1 MPFHADHEQL
11 ASFVREMQEKHDA
24 IGKMITNSHN
34 HATTLQG
41 PAFQGGAG
49 KAFQATFEQF
59 LTSANKM
66 NEALMQNSQNLKSAG
81 EKYAEM
87 EESNLGTLSK
97 SSDSLNW
104 A

>member
-1 MPFHADHEQL
+1 MPFHADAQQL
-11 ASFVREMQEKHDA
+11 AGFVQKMQDKHDA
-24 IGKMITNSHN
+24 IGRMITNAHN

-49 KAFQATFEQF
+49 TAFQNTFEQF

-81 EKYAEM
+81 AKYAEM
-87 EESNLGTLSK
+87 EEQSLGDLKNQTL
-97 SSDSLNW
+97 DW
-104 A
+104 RT